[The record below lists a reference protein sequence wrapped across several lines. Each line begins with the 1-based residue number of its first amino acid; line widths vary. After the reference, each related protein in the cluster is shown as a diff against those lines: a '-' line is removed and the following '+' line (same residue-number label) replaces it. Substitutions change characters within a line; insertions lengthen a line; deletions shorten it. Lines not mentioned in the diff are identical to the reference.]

1 MLEINHAFNAW
12 KTEGLEGTS
21 NRCEENNT
29 HCYPLDTIT
38 LGKRDPSWHHRRS
51 HRPQHARGLVP
62 QGRFIGRIGQCG
74 ALETVVEATLPNF
87 WDLLTPRNVESIHVV
102 GRPRD
107 FSRCTP
113 YYVKSSWLGSERP
126 ISLNLFCNQPQF
138 CEKARLPPIWEPLLF
153 SMSQQEVKISFPTRC
168 GEHTSALSDTT
179 PARECPQILCRFKL
193 TRKLLGR
200 PD

>member
-21 NRCEENNT
+21 NRYEENNT
-29 HCYPLDTIT
+29 LLPTRYNHSWQARSVVAP
-38 LGKRDPSWHHRRS
+38 PSQPPTPTS
-51 HRPQHARGLVP
+51 TGLVP

-126 ISLNLFCNQPQF
+126 ISLNLFLQP
-138 CEKARLPPIWEPLLF
+138 PPIL
-153 SMSQQEVKISFPTRC
+153 
-168 GEHTSALSDTT
+168 
-179 PARECPQILCRFKL
+179 
-193 TRKLLGR
+193 
-200 PD
+200 